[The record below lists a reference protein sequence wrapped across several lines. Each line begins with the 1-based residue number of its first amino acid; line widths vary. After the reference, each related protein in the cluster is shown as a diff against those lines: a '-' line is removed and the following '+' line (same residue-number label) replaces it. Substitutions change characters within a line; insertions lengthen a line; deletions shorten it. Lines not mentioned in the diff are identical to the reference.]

1 MVVDST
7 YLCASTSVRARHAL
21 RGVKSWQ
28 MELVLE
34 ILAECPAYQNAVV
47 PPECTAAVQLLGN
60 MLCVKVK
67 AVRRHAHMVCQ
78 WHATVLAERLYACY
92 DVPTPLLQSIVHGV
106 CVQLR
111 RDLVNTRAYLHILAS
126 LEDVLLRDTA
136 DRVLAL
142 KVQDRIVSAVG
153 TSMSEDYAIACVCG
167 HFWGVMHPHV
177 SACAEVCRLLPIAA
191 RQNTAYMQ
199 LQVATAVSWLIPGT
213 SLVCVPSPVL
223 RAHRDLAVCDW
234 DALRAAGV
242 WVDVLALVR
251 LHMRRLLL
259 DTVQAS
265 LFLRDAE
272 YVWVWQLEHAR
283 ASERCM
289 RDYLDMI
296 LDVTGAMSRKK
307 PTHASVAAFAAVA
320 HAVGVV
326 FGTLVHLAPAR
337 CWEGA
342 WVVVQHLHTAR
353 ASVCDDATYTEAVEK
368 MLHAHVHTLRAHA
381 RDVRELLRCVDLR
394 TVPMRARVHLVH
406 TLAHWH
412 ATEPDGSRRAH
423 VLDAAARVLAEVD
436 CETFE
441 THALDALLAD
451 VGAGACAAF
460 VSSFYMPNRPFWEHG
475 LEAFAPQRF
484 AVAVMHK
491 LAGLRQ
497 ARLSTAW
504 LTCMRDF
511 SLTFNHMLAD
521 EHTSMGVPYLM
532 SCTIEFVCVLIMLL
546 RRGKLRQLHIS
557 GRVIERIIAHTE
569 RHVSTMGIAAAY
581 IFQAAA
587 AHNPAMFDAARVFVL
602 CKRVPRSAFRHESA
616 HLMIQGLSCLA
627 CKNPE
632 QAPAFFEILSD
643 LLPALSQRLRTKIA
657 ICHTVKHAPACA
669 DFHAVLLAYMCPPQ
683 TPDTLKKRECQVRA
697 KFLESVLAVVR
708 APSAGHALEQCVRA
722 TVHVCNRVLSPGARQ
737 ALAARHP
744 RLFAR

>member
-1 MVVDST
+1 
-7 YLCASTSVRARHAL
+7 
-21 RGVKSWQ
+21 

-34 ILAECPAYQNAVV
+34 VLAECPAYQHALFLGQCCATV
-47 PPECTAAVQLLGN
+47 ELLCN
-60 MLCVKVK
+60 MLRVQVK

-78 WHATVLAERLYACY
+78 WHATALAERLYACH
-92 DVPTPLLQSIVHGV
+92 DLPRPLLRSIVHGV

-111 RDLVNTRAYLHILAS
+111 RGFLNTRTYLHILAS
-126 LEDVLLRDTA
+126 LEDVLLRDPA
-136 DRVLAL
+136 ERVLAL

-153 TSMSEDYAIACVCG
+153 TRIGEDYAIACVCG

-191 RQNTAYMQ
+191 WQNTAYVQ

-251 LHMRRLLL
+251 LHIRRLLM

-283 ASERCM
+283 ASERLM
-289 RDYLDMI
+289 GDYLDMFV
-296 LDVTGAMSRKK
+296 DVTGAMSRKK
-307 PTHASVAAFAAVA
+307 PTHASVGAFAAVA

-326 FGTLVHLAPAR
+326 FGTLVHLAPTR

-342 WVVVQHLHTAR
+342 WAVLHHLHTAC
-353 ASVCDDATYTEAVEK
+353 ASLCDDETFISAVEK
-368 MLHAHVHTLRAHA
+368 MLDAHAHTLQAHA

-394 TVPMRARVHLVH
+394 IVPMRARVHLVH

-412 ATEPDGSRRAH
+412 ATEVDSARRAH

-441 THALDALLAD
+441 AHALDALLAD

-497 ARLSTAW
+497 AGLSNAW
-504 LTCMRDF
+504 LACMRDF

-546 RRGKLRQLHIS
+546 RRGKLLKLHIS

-581 IFQAAA
+581 IFHAAA

-602 CKRVPRSAFRHESA
+602 CKRVPRCAFRHESA
-616 HLMIQGLSCLA
+616 HLIIQGLSHLVYEH
-627 CKNPE
+627 PM
-632 QAPAFFEILSD
+632 QAPAFFEILGD
-643 LLPALSQRLRTKIA
+643 LLPSLSQRLRTKNA
-657 ICHTVKHAPACA
+657 ICHAVKHAEAWEDP
-669 DFHAVLLAYMCPPQ
+669 DGVLLSYMCPPQ
-683 TPDTLKKRECQVRA
+683 PPDTLKKRECQVRA
-697 KFLESVLAVVR
+697 KFLESVSGVVR
-708 APSAGHALEQCVRA
+708 GPGAGRA
-722 TVHVCNRVLSPGARQ
+722 FDKSVQTTVNMCNRVLSPSAKQ
-737 ALAARHP
+737 ALAARYP